1 MLHSDHLTIACPSAF
16 CLQAVLNGG
25 VPKQG
30 LMPDGLHPNVAGMEL
45 MAECLEAKIGKLMA
59 RPVTT
64 FNARAPQPGSP
75 LQPPSLSKSDAVL
88 AASAE

>member
-1 MLHSDHLTIACPSAF
+1 MC
-16 CLQAVLNGG
+16 
-25 VPKQG
+25 VPNQG

-45 MAECLEAKIGKLMA
+45 MAECLEARIVQLMA

-64 FNARAPQPGSP
+64 FSAVAPPPGSP
-75 LQPPSLSKSDAVL
+75 PQPRSLSKSDAAV